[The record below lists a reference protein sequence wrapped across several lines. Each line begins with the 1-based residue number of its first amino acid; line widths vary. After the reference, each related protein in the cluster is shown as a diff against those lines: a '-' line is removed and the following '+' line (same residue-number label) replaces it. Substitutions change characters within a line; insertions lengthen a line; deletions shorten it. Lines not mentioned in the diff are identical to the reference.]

1 MSLGDKIESLWNKR
15 KERLEHD
22 YSTAGWALCVMKEVM
37 DDCAQRMTG
46 VDRDAIERVV
56 TKLHTVPCPNDKV
69 KNMMMSDIVDQFWNE
84 FDQFTSQTGWASN
97 LACWNTPDARNG
109 KSHLWHYK
117 YSLPYT
123 KVLGYVACRVC
134 SKILGIGSAERVWGD
149 TKTIKAGKRK
159 HLKGESTEKRTVLYS
174 TAKINQARIKR
185 AAMERID
192 AAGPNAMFCDDDIK

>member
-1 MSLGDKIESLWNKR
+1 M
-15 KERLEHD
+15 
-22 YSTAGWALCVMKEVM
+22 
-37 DDCAQRMTG
+37 
-46 VDRDAIERVV
+46 
-56 TKLHTVPCPNDKV
+56 
-69 KNMMMSDIVDQFWNE
+69 
-84 FDQFTSQTGWASN
+84 
-97 LACWNTPDARNG
+97 
-109 KSHLWHYK
+109 
-117 YSLPYT
+117 
-123 KVLGYVACRVC
+123 C